1 VEAIMQSL
9 ILDFRY
15 GARTLR
21 ANSVFTAAAAVA
33 LSFGIGANII
43 IFSMINA
50 ILLRPLPHSEAARL
64 VFVHEKP
71 PDGWAGAVSAATFRD
86 WQEPNSVF
94 ESMAAVRGARMNLTG
109 RDEPELLRVGCISS
123 GFFPLLGVRPSQGR
137 LFVPGDE
144 RPGAAAAAV
153 LSHGLWQRRFGGE
166 ASAVGARVTLDGRP
180 FVVVG
185 ILPRGFRYHTNFEA
199 YVPLD
204 AAIYAQPRSE
214 RSLTVLARLKQGVSL
229 AQSGAWMDHAAANLA
244 RDHPDTNKGWGAI
257 VSGMQEELVRGPRQ
271 DLPVLLT
278 AALFLLLIACANVAN
293 LLMARAATRSRE
305 IALRVALGANRL
317 RILRQLLCESTLLA
331 LLAGALG
338 ALVSVW
344 VLGLLEKMIA
354 PDILPVDLVLK
365 PDLKVLAFALA
376 VTLLTGLLLG
386 CAPAWRGVRVDLRQV
401 LSQGARGTAGG
412 MSLSRARRTLIAVE
426 IALSLVLLV
435 GAGLM
440 IRTYRNIVRL
450 EAGVPLENLLTLQLT
465 LPDYRYGSP
474 ENAGPFLRQ
483 VLQSVESLP
492 GVRSAALTNAIP
504 YGGWVST
511 RSFDIAGQGSG
522 AKAGSVSAHF
532 VAVSE
537 HFFPT
542 VGIALKKGR
551 SFTAR
556 DDGKSAQV
564 AIVNEA
570 FARRFLA
577 GSDPLGRQ
585 LRLRESGHE
594 TRALE
599 IVGVSGDIR
608 AGLTPNAVPPQIYVP
623 FLQDPE
629 QDRFLIVQSSAPS
642 TSLAG
647 TVRGAVRDLDKDVP
661 LSDIRTMAEVRD
673 RALSVPHVLVM
684 LVGSIG
690 GLAIALAGIGIY
702 GIIAYA
708 ASQRR
713 HEMGVRLA
721 LGATRGD
728 LLRLVM
734 KQGAAVVGTGMAAGL
749 AGALA
754 LSRLM
759 KGIIFGVPAYDLS
772 TYAAM
777 SLFVALVSLA
787 AIYVPARRAA
797 ATDPIRTLRCE

>member
-9 ILDFRY
+9 IADFRY

-21 ANSVFTAAAAVA
+21 ANSAFTAAAAVA
-33 LSFGIGANII
+33 LSFGIGANIV

-50 ILLRPLPHSEAARL
+50 ILLRPLPHREAARL

-71 PDGWAGAVSAATFRD
+71 PDGWAGGVSAATFRD
-86 WQEPNSVF
+86 WQEQNTVF
-94 ESMAAVRGARMNLTG
+94 ECMAVVQGTRMNLTG
-109 RDEPELLRVGCISS
+109 RDEPERLRVGSVSS
-123 GFFPLLGVRPSQGR
+123 GFFPVLGVQPSQGR
-137 LFVPGDE
+137 LFVPADE

-166 ASAVGARVTLDGRP
+166 DSAVGARVTLDGRP

-185 ILPRGFRYHTNFEA
+185 VLPSGFRYHTNFEV

-204 AAIYAQPRSE
+204 AAVYTQPRSE
-214 RSLTVLARLKQGVSL
+214 RTLTVIARLKQGVSL
-229 AQSGAWMDHAAANLA
+229 AQSSAWMDRVSGNLA
-244 RDHPDTNKGWGAI
+244 HDHPDTNKGWGAI

-293 LLMARAATRSRE
+293 LLMARAAARSRE
-305 IALRVALGANRL
+305 IALRAALGASRL
-317 RILRQLLCESTLLA
+317 RLLRQLLCESTLLA
-331 LLAGALG
+331 LLAGTLG
-338 ALVSVW
+338 VVMSVW
-344 VLGLLEKMIA
+344 ALGLLEKMIA
-354 PDILPVDLVLK
+354 PDVLPVDLVLK
-365 PDLKVLAFALA
+365 PDLKVLGFALA
-376 VTLLTGLLLG
+376 VTLLTGLMLG
-386 CAPAWRGVRVDLRQV
+386 SAPAWRGVRVDLRQA
-401 LSQGARGTAGG
+401 LSQDARGAAGG
-412 MSLSRARRTLIAVE
+412 MTLSRTRRILIAAE

-435 GAGLM
+435 GAVLM

-465 LPDYRYGSP
+465 LPDYRYESH
-474 ENAGPFLRQ
+474 EYADLFVRQ
-483 VLQSVESLP
+483 VLQRVESLP

-511 RSFDIAGQGSG
+511 RSFDIPGQTIGEQSG
-522 AKAGSVSAHF
+522 TVSAHF

-551 SFTAR
+551 SFTER
-556 DDGKSAQV
+556 DDGKSARV

-570 FARRFLA
+570 FVRRFLA
-577 GSDPLGRQ
+577 DSDPLGRQ
-585 LRLRESGHE
+585 LRPRESVHD
-594 TRALE
+594 TRVLE

-608 AGLTPNAVPPQIYVP
+608 AGMTPNAVPPQIYVP
-623 FLQDPE
+623 FLQNPE
-629 QDRFLIVQSSAPS
+629 QDRFLIVQSSARAVS
-642 TSLAG
+642 VAEA
-647 TVRGAVRDLDKDVP
+647 VRSAVRDLDKDLP
-661 LSDIRTMAEVRD
+661 LSDIRTMAQVRD
-673 RALSVPHVLVM
+673 RALSVPRVLVI

-690 GLAIALAGIGIY
+690 GLAMGLAGIGIY
-702 GIIAYA
+702 GILAYTA
-708 ASQRR
+708 AQRR

-728 LLRLVM
+728 LLQLVM

-754 LSRLM
+754 VARLM
-759 KGIIFGVPAYDLS
+759 QGIIFGVPAYDPS
-772 TYAAM
+772 TYAAV
-777 SLFVALVSLA
+777 SLFVALVSLVA
-787 AIYVPARRAA
+787 LYLPARRAA
-797 ATDPIRTLRCE
+797 ATNPIQTLRCQ